1 MRIGFFGGSF
11 NPPTKGH
18 INLAKKAIGEC
29 NLDKVIFVPM
39 GDLYEKKNLV
49 SAKHRFNMLKIACLS
64 DNKNNFEV
72 SDIEIKEKRKMS
84 AIEAFRLIEKN
95 YPEAEKFFIMGADN
109 FINILNW
116 KESKELLNKYKYI
129 VFERENIDI
138 KKFVN
143 EDLKQYKVQVS
154 IIENLEHK
162 ATSSSKF
169 RERRKESDMQDIVQK
184 EVLEYIIKNKIYV

>member
-1 MRIGFFGGSF
+1 MKIGFFGGSF
-11 NPPTKGH
+11 NPPTNGH
-18 INLAKKAIGEC
+18 INLAKKAISEC

-64 DNKNNFEV
+64 DNVNNFEV
-72 SDIEIKEKRKMS
+72 SDLEIKEKKRLF
-84 AIEAFRLIEKN
+84 AIEAFRIIEKK

-116 KESKELLNKYKYI
+116 KESEELLNKYKYI

-138 KKFVN
+138 KKFIN
-143 EDLKQYKVQVS
+143 ENLKKYKVQVMV
-154 IIENLEHK
+154 IENIEHK

-169 RERRKESDMQDIVQK
+169 REKRQENNIQNITATINYIDMYK
-184 EVLEYIIKNKIYV
+184 KKC